1 MRIIDR
7 YMLKQFL
14 QVYFI
19 CFFSLTGLYVVIDAF
34 GNLDE
39 FLAHSENG
47 GSLLGIMGKYYGYRS
62 LSFFDRISG
71 VLALIAAMFTVT
83 WIQRH
88 QEMTALLA
96 AGIPSFRVIL
106 PVIIAAGSVSLLA
119 AANRELA
126 LPKVRDELSRN
137 AQDLQGDVGRDVQPR
152 YDNATEILMRCGKAY
167 ALDQRLSDPSFIL
180 PTELSTYGKNLV
192 AKNAIYLEEEGD
204 RPGGWLLQEVT
215 SPTDLLTG
223 EDILM
228 EEKPVIYSPNQHDWL
243 EPNQC
248 FVVSEL
254 TYDLLASGSSWYMYS
269 STWDL
274 IRSLRTPSLD
284 VGNDVRVAVHAR
296 FVQPVLDVTLLFLG
310 LPLILSRN
318 NRNVFKAIGM
328 CVMISGFFMIVVIGC
343 QYLGSSYLISPAK
356 SAWLPL
362 MIFIPVAMAI
372 SDPLRD

>member
-7 YMLKQFL
+7 YMLRQFL

-39 FLAHSENG
+39 FLAHAENG

-96 AGIPSFRVIL
+96 AGIPTFRVIL
-106 PVIIAAGSVSLLA
+106 PVVIAAGSVSLLA

-167 ALDQRLSDPSFIL
+167 ALDQRLRDPSFIL
-180 PTELSTYGKNLV
+180 PAELSMHGKNLV
-192 AKNAIYLEEEGD
+192 AENAIYLHKQAD
-204 RPGGWLLQEVT
+204 RPAGWLMQEVT
-215 SPTDLLTG
+215 TPTDLLASSDLLLDG
-223 EDILM
+223 KPIILT
-228 EEKPVIYSPNQHDWL
+228 PQDHDWL
-243 EPNQC
+243 EPEQC

-254 TYDLLASGSSWYMYS
+254 SYELLASGSGWYTYS
-269 STWDL
+269 STMEL
-274 IRSLRTPSLD
+274 IRSLHTPSLD

-318 NRNVFKAIGM
+318 NRNVFKAIGL
-328 CVMISGFFMIVVIGC
+328 CVMIAGVFMVVVIGC

-362 MIFIPVAMAI
+362 MIFIPLAMAL
-372 SDPLRD
+372 SDPLRE